1 MPIQRRKRLRG
12 APTRSKFR
20 GVGWRML
27 DRTHLA
33 SLDDRALL
41 ESLKGVVAR
50 SNQITALLLAHLA
63 EVDARGAYRLWSCPT
78 LQA

>member
-1 MPIQRRKRLRG
+1 
-12 APTRSKFR
+12 
-20 GVGWRML
+20 ML